1 MAGKEH
7 PLKRILAFV
16 GHFAILFWSYFL
28 TSTLLMMV
36 LQVPMR
42 FLFDVESQGEFLWK
56 TVLMYSVM
64 ILVCVG
70 HLLFRSSEQ
79 KLQYLHH
86 IEQSG
91 WSFGDG
97 ASYVIKNKQFWMNTV
112 GFAVWPVMI
121 PGLFGVIN
129 RLYVSK
135 SFLEQF
141 PKQVLVIFTVILPFA
156 LLSYLTWNVVL
167 RYWSV
172 RKK

>member
-1 MAGKEH
+1 
-7 PLKRILAFV
+7 
-16 GHFAILFWSYFL
+16 
-28 TSTLLMMV
+28 
-36 LQVPMR
+36 
-42 FLFDVESQGEFLWK
+42 
-56 TVLMYSVM
+56 M